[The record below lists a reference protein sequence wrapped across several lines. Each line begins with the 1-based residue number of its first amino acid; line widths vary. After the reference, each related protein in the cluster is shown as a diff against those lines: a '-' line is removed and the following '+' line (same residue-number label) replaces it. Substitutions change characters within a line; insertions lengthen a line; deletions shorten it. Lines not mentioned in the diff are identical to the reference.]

1 MNINLIA
8 FMIGVGLLLV
18 DVLLIFFDLLF
29 FTGTNSFESNENY
42 INIVDSTKR
51 KAEAQREILVIIF

>member
-1 MNINLIA
+1 MSINLIA
-8 FMIGVGLLLV
+8 FMIGVGLLLAN
-18 DVLLIFFDLLF
+18 VLLIFFDWLF

-42 INIVDSTKR
+42 ISIVDSTKR